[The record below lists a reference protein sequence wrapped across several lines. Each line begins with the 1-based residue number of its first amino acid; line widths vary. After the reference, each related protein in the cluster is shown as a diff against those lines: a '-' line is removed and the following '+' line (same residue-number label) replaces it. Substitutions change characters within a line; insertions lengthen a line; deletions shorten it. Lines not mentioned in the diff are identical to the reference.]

1 MILLKLKQKGLSL
14 VESIIAIGVSMIVLT
29 VIISFTLSLFV
40 SSQRNYVKNSAVSFI
55 NILSNQIKL
64 IELSLR
70 YAVKEVNLGNTS
82 FYPKNISV
90 NVINNRNTWNWICS
104 KDSNRYF
111 FRLNNNFDNTNNTLL
126 EHNLNFEYINN
137 LNLIN
142 TPLGNLH
149 FVNISSN
156 ELMGIFS
163 TYTNLNNVNVN
174 YSISRTFVDDSRLG
188 ELIVFDL
195 VLSYRVS
202 GVFNKFEY
210 LGPSK
215 IFMLRNQICLN

>member
-1 MILLKLKQKGLSL
+1 MIFFKLKQKGLSL

-29 VIISFTLSLFV
+29 VIISFSLSLFV
-40 SSQRNYVKNSAVSFI
+40 SSQRNYVKNSAVSFM

-70 YAVKEVNLGNTS
+70 YAVKEINLGNTS
-82 FYPKNISV
+82 YYPKNISS
-90 NVINNRNTWNWICS
+90 NLINNRNTWNWICL
-104 KDSNRYF
+104 KDSNKYF
-111 FRLNNNFDNTNNTLL
+111 FRLNNDFSNTNNTLA
-126 EHNLNFEYINN
+126 EYNLNLEYINSVN
-137 LNLIN
+137 LVN

-156 ELMGIFS
+156 ELIGIFS
-163 TYTNLNNVNVN
+163 TYTNLNDININ
-174 YSISRTFVDDSRLG
+174 YSISRTIVDDSQLG
-188 ELIVFDL
+188 ELVIFDL
-195 VLSYRVS
+195 VLSYRVK
-202 GVFNKFEY
+202 GVFNNFEY